1 MSDKENVSD
10 RIAKLRAETPY
21 SGLSRKITTIKDLSE
36 HLVAWT
42 DHIWEVE
49 IDGDESDF
57 EFEFDLL
64 AKILHALEWNDEI
77 KKHYS
82 DSTIAKVFAELY
94 VSLQSRLDAI
104 GNNLID
110 PENKTA
116 SSMDQVLIAVK
127 FIQFRFGV
135 TPKKIPFLYGKKQ
148 ELFDALEKAGKQ
160 GLTFGEIL
168 DLGLVT
174 GKPES
179 VGRAISRLNKTLE
192 SIDSPNQISVSQKE
206 RRRDKSTIPAVLINS
221 EKI

>member
-1 MSDKENVSD
+1 MSDKKNVSD

-21 SGLSRKITTIKDLSE
+21 DLSRKITTIEDLSE

-42 DHIWEVE
+42 HHILEVE
-49 IDGDESDF
+49 IDGGELDL

-110 PENKTA
+110 PENTTA
-116 SSMDQVLIAVK
+116 SSQDQVQIALK
-127 FIQFRFGV
+127 FIQFHFGV
-135 TPKKIPFLYGKKQ
+135 EQKKHLYLSPQ
-148 ELFDALEKAGKQ
+148 QRQLFEAIEKAGNC

-168 DLGLVT
+168 DQGFVH
-174 GKPES
+174 GQPES
-179 VGRAISRLNKTLE
+179 VRKAIGRLNDTLE
-192 SIDSPNQISVSQKE
+192 SIDSPNKIDVSRKE
-206 RRRDKSTIPAVLINS
+206 PGRDESTILAVLINS
-221 EKI
+221 KKN